1 MNETE
6 IKNKVCLILEV
17 SKKILDE
24 SKVIKYTN
32 IKEERMLIFAIAKI
46 VSEHW
51 DDENGKG

>member
-1 MNETE
+1 MNETKLKE
-6 IKNKVCLILEV
+6 KVGLILEV

-46 VSEHW
+46 VSEQW
-51 DDENGKG
+51 EDE